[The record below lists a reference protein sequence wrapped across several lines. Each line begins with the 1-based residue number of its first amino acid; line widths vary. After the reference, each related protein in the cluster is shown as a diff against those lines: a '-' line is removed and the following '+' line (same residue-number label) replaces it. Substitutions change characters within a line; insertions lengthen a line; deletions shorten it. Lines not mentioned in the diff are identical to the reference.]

1 MSRASVIDVF
11 TAVRVAVAP
20 RLRGLRRG
28 AWWRAVAL
36 ALALAAGH
44 LAALRPALAQDI
56 ELTTLNLQREDGE
69 LLLEFAVRPRLTRPV
84 VEALQ
89 RGVPVYFV
97 ARATVLRNRWY
108 WRDERIA
115 RVERSWRIAYQPLTS
130 TWRVSLGALSQT
142 VASLSDALALASAT
156 GRWSIVPLSQLD
168 PESRHHVEFSYQL
181 DTSQL
186 PSPLQITLP
195 GPSDWQLRVERR
207 IAVP

>member
-1 MSRASVIDVF
+1 MRRTLLHSLL
-11 TAVRVAVAP
+11 
-20 RLRGLRRG
+20 LRILFPLVVLGLLW
-28 AWWRAVAL
+28 A
-36 ALALAAGH
+36 
-44 LAALRPALAQDI
+44 AALPARAQGV
-56 ELTTLNLQREDGE
+56 EFSALQLMRSEAGLTLDYSS
-69 LLLEFAVRPRLTRPV
+69 RLTLSPA
-84 VEALQ
+84 VEDALH

-97 ARATVLRNRWY
+97 AQATVLRNRWY

-115 RVERSWRIAYQPLTS
+115 RAERRWRIAYQPLTS

-142 VASLSDALALASAT
+142 VASLSEALALASAT
-156 GRWSIVPLSQLD
+156 GRWSIVSLSQLD
-168 PESRHHVEFSYQL
+168 PESRHYVEFSYEL